1 MNPLQQIRKPIEKE
15 MERYGEV
22 FDTCLRHKTPFLN
35 EVLKMIGARKGK
47 MMRPML
53 TLLSAKLFGEVGES
67 AIYAAAAFEFFH
79 TASLVH
85 DDVVDESDRRRGQS
99 SVNGAYGNKVAVLIG
114 DYVLTNSLLN
124 AAATGNLRFV
134 EMVSVTA
141 QKLVEGELLQLNS
154 VHNAEISEDV
164 YLNIID
170 NKTAALFASCCE
182 SGALASGASDG
193 DVANMRMFGTIIGRC
208 FQIRDDM
215 FDYEH
220 DDSIGKPTGND
231 MKEGKL
237 TLPVIYALKSKG
249 GEDMFSLARKVKSGL
264 ASAGDIER
272 LVTFTKESGG
282 IEYAANVMNRYA
294 DDARKLLDRYPDS
307 EVKQSLIAF
316 VDYVI
321 ARSV

>member
-22 FDTCLRHKTPFLN
+22 FDTCFRHKTPFLN

-141 QKLVEGELLQLNS
+141 QKLVDGELLQLNS
-154 VHNAEISEDV
+154 VHNTEISEDV

-182 SGALASGASDG
+182 SGAVASGASDD
-193 DVANMRMFGTIIGRC
+193 DVANMRTFGTTIGRC

-249 GEDMFSLARKVKSGL
+249 DEDMFSLARKVKNGL
-264 ASAGDIER
+264 ASAEDIER
-272 LVTFTKESGG
+272 LVIFTKESGG

-294 DDARKLLDRYPDS
+294 DDAKKLLDRYPDS

>member
-1 MNPLQQIRKPIEKE
+1 MSSLQQIRRPIEEE
-15 MERYGEV
+15 MERYREV
-22 FDTCLRHKTPFLN
+22 FDSCLRHKTPFLN

-47 MMRPML
+47 MMRPLL
-53 TLLSAKLFGEVGES
+53 TLLSAKLFGEVGDS

-85 DDVVDESDRRRGQS
+85 DDVVDESDKRRGQS
-99 SVNGAYGNKVAVLIG
+99 SVNNTYGNKVAVLIG

-141 QKLVEGELLQLNS
+141 QKLVDGELLQLNS
-154 VHNAEISEDV
+154 VHNTEISETV

-182 SGALASGASDG
+182 SGALASGASDA
-193 DVANMRMFGTIIGRC
+193 DVANMRKFGEIVGRC
-208 FQIRDDM
+208 FQIRDDI
-215 FDYEH
+215 FDYED

-237 TLPVIYALKSKG
+237 TLPVIYALQSKG
-249 GEDMFSLARKVKSGL
+249 DEDMLYLARRVKDGL
-264 ASAGDIER
+264 ASVEEIER
-272 LVTFTKESGG
+272 LVAFTKANGG
-282 IEYAANVMNRYA
+282 IEYAIDRMNCYA
-294 DDARKLLDRYPDS
+294 DEAKKLLDRYSDS
-307 EVKQSLIAF
+307 MVKQSLLAY
-316 VDYVI
+316 VDYVVERCI
-321 ARSV
+321 

>member
-22 FDTCLRHKTPFLN
+22 FNTCLRHKTPFLN

-182 SGALASGASDG
+182 SGAVASGASDD
-193 DVANMRMFGTIIGRC
+193 DVANMRTFGTIIGRC

-249 GEDMFSLARKVKSGL
+249 DEDMFSLARKVKNGL
-264 ASAGDIER
+264 ASAEDIER
-272 LVTFTKESGG
+272 LVAFTKESGG

>member
-22 FDTCLRHKTPFLN
+22 FDSCLRHKTPFLN

-53 TLLSAKLFGEVGES
+53 TLLSAKLFGEVGDS

-124 AAATGNLRFV
+124 AAATGNLHFV
-134 EMVSVTA
+134 EMVSMTA
-141 QKLVEGELLQLNS
+141 QKLVDGELLQLNS
-154 VHNAEISEDV
+154 VHNTEISEEV

-182 SGALASGASDG
+182 SGALASGASDE
-193 DVANMRMFGTIIGRC
+193 DVANMRTFGMIIGRC
-208 FQIRDDM
+208 FQIRDDI
-215 FDYEH
+215 FDYE
-220 DDSIGKPTGND
+220 DDESIGKPTGND

-237 TLPVIYALKSKG
+237 TLPVIYALQSKG
-249 GEDMFSLARKVKSGL
+249 DEDMFALARKVKNGL
-264 ASAGDIER
+264 ASAEDIER
-272 LVTFTKESGG
+272 LVDFTKQSGG

-294 DDARKLLDRYPDS
+294 EDAKKLLDRYPDS
-307 EVKQSLIAF
+307 EVKQFLVAF
-316 VDYVI
+316 VNYVI

>member
-22 FDTCLRHKTPFLN
+22 FDSCLRHKTPFLN
-35 EVLKMIGARKGK
+35 EVLKMIGTRKGK

-141 QKLVEGELLQLNS
+141 QKLVDGELLQLNS

-182 SGALASGASDG
+182 SGAVASGASDD
-193 DVANMRMFGTIIGRC
+193 DVANMRTFGTTIGRC

-237 TLPVIYALKSKG
+237 TLPVIYALESKG
-249 GEDMFSLARKVKSGL
+249 DEDMFSLARKVKNGL
-264 ASAGDIER
+264 ASAEDIER
-272 LVTFTKESGG
+272 LVIFTKESGG

-294 DDARKLLDRYPDS
+294 DDAKKLLDRYPDS

>member
-1 MNPLQQIRKPIEKE
+1 MNPLQQIRRPIENE

-22 FDTCLRHKTPFLN
+22 FDSCLRHKTPFLN

-53 TLLSAKLFGEVGES
+53 TLLSAKLFGEVGDS

-99 SVNGAYGNKVAVLIG
+99 SVNSAYGNKVAVLIG

-141 QKLVEGELLQLNS
+141 QKLVDGELLQLNS
-154 VHNAEISEDV
+154 VHNTEISEDV

-182 SGALASGASDG
+182 SGAVASGASDD
-193 DVANMRMFGTIIGRC
+193 DVANMCTFGTIIGRC

-237 TLPVIYALKSKG
+237 TLPVIYALQSRG
-249 GEDMFSLARKVKSGL
+249 DEDMFSLAKKVKNGL
-264 ASAGDIER
+264 ASAEDIER

-282 IEYAANVMNRYA
+282 IEYAANVMNGYA
-294 DDARKLLDRYPDS
+294 GEAKKLLDRYPDCA
-307 EVKQSLIAF
+307 VKQSLIAF

>member
-141 QKLVEGELLQLNS
+141 QKLVDGELLQLNS
-154 VHNAEISEDV
+154 VHNTEISEDV

-182 SGALASGASDG
+182 SGAVASGASDD
-193 DVANMRMFGTIIGRC
+193 DVANMRTFGTTIGRC

-249 GEDMFSLARKVKSGL
+249 DEDMFSLARKVKNGL
-264 ASAGDIER
+264 ASAEDIER
-272 LVTFTKESGG
+272 LVIFTKESGG

-294 DDARKLLDRYPDS
+294 DDAKKLLDRYPDS

>member
-22 FDTCLRHKTPFLN
+22 FNTCLRHKTPFLN

-141 QKLVEGELLQLNS
+141 QKLVDGELLQLNS
-154 VHNAEISEDV
+154 VHNTEISEDV

-182 SGALASGASDG
+182 SGAVASGASDD
-193 DVANMRMFGTIIGRC
+193 DVANMRTFGTVIGRC

-249 GEDMFSLARKVKSGL
+249 DEDMFSLARKVKNGL
-264 ASAGDIER
+264 ASAEDIER

-294 DDARKLLDRYPDS
+294 DDAKKLLDRYPDS